1 MARADSENGR
11 PRRRQRRPR
20 RQAWPCFSA
29 AGSRKC
35 RAAANPAGGCSP
47 PAGPQA
53 SVKVWSA
60 PKGSQSPTSGSPGG
74 PLLPTSISRRLL
86 WDRPGRGP
94 IRASCQRR
102 FLPAWRGPSRAR
114 RCGCGGVVRRG
125 LAGCRRGSGRQRRAD
140 HPSPGR
146 GPGGVQA
153 VWSAAPSAPQ
163 PVSGRGRGGGSA
175 LAPGPAGEQGRA
187 RAGDQRA
194 AGRGPPSRWRA
205 GRRRLMARSCGGA
218 SVGKAGLSVNIQNSL
233 ARL

>member
-1 MARADSENGR
+1 MARADSKNGR
-11 PRRRQRRPR
+11 PRIDARATSNQHDRACWLLLVLSSRFWAGPGTTDHAGEPGAGVLARHAGAIRAGDHALINETARSHRAVRGGGSGGRGGGGGGSYTNRQSLAC
-20 RQAWPCFSA
+20 QWS
-29 AGSRKC
+29 
-35 RAAANPAGGCSP
+35 RAAAGHGPVPVPKTP
-47 PAGPQA
+47 PARRR
-53 SVKVWSA
+53 
-60 PKGSQSPTSGSPGG
+60 TGG
-74 PLLPTSISRRLL
+74 LGVRWLRQRSRR
-86 WDRPGRGP
+86 W
-94 IRASCQRR
+94 
-102 FLPAWRGPSRAR
+102 
-114 RCGCGGVVRRG
+114 GGE
-125 LAGCRRGSGRQRRAD
+125 
-140 HPSPGR
+140 
-146 GPGGVQA
+146 QA

>member
-94 IRASCQRR
+94 IRASCDSCRPGAGRVGPGVAGVVESCGADSPGAAAAAGANDEQTTRVQGAGRAGNKRFGAPRPQRLSR
-102 FLPAWRGPSRAR
+102 CRGGEEAGGQLWPPALPESRA
-114 RCGCGGVVRRG
+114 G
-125 LAGCRRGSGRQRRAD
+125 Q
-140 HPSPGR
+140 
-146 GPGGVQA
+146 GPGT
-153 VWSAAPSAPQ
+153 
-163 PVSGRGRGGGSA
+163 RGRRDEGLRVVG
-175 LAPGPAGEQGRA
+175 APG
-187 RAGDQRA
+187 GDA
-194 AGRGPPSRWRA
+194 
-205 GRRRLMARSCGGA
+205 
-218 SVGKAGLSVNIQNSL
+218 
-233 ARL
+233 